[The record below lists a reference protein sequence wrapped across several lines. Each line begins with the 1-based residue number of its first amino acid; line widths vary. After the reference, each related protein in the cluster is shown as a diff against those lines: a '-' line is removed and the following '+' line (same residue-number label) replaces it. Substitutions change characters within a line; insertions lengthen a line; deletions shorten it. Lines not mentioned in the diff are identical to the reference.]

1 MKMKQIK
8 VLIVDD
14 SAIVRKIFSQE
25 LSKHADISVIGAAPD
40 PYVARDKIVNLKPDV
55 ITLDIEMPR
64 MDGLSFLR
72 KLMKYHPIPAII
84 VSSLTPANSEMA
96 LEAMELGAVEVLAK
110 PGGSYSVG
118 DMSAQLAEKIRAAAC
133 VRMSA
138 PQSAGV
144 EATIR
149 PSGSQYSSPANRGI
163 ACEGG
168 ETRDN
173 GFKPNLALKQS
184 THKVIAMGA
193 STGGTEALKSVLMQM
208 PVNTPGI
215 VIVQHMPPRFTTTF
229 ANRLNELCQIEVREA
244 KDGDAV
250 LPGTALI
257 APGNFHMVLKRV
269 GGTYYVEVKTGPL
282 VFHQR
287 PSVDVLFLSV
297 ASFAG
302 ANALG
307 VIMTGMGRDGAA
319 GLLDMKKAG
328 AYTLAQDEASCVV
341 FGMPKEAI
349 RLGGVDKI
357 VPLPD
362 IPRALMNFLNSGKGV
377 LDCTAAAQAR

>member
-1 MKMKQIK
+1 MKQIK

-25 LSKHADISVIGAAPD
+25 LSKHPDISVIGVAPD
-40 PYVARDKIVNLKPDV
+40 PFVARDKIINLKPDV

-72 KLMKYHPIPAII
+72 KLMKYHPLPAII

-96 LEAMELGAVEVLAK
+96 LEALEYGAVEVLAK

-133 VRMSA
+133 VRMRA
-138 PQSAGV
+138 
-144 EATIR
+144 AT
-149 PSGSQYSSPANRGI
+149 PTAEPVLHNSPGLS
-163 ACEGG
+163 
-168 ETRDN
+168 
-173 GFKPNLALKQS
+173 LALKRS

-193 STGGTEALKSVLMQM
+193 STGGTEALKCVLMAM
-208 PVNTPGI
+208 PVNSPGI

-229 ANRLNELCQIEVREA
+229 AERLNGLCQIEVREA

-257 APGNFHMVLKRV
+257 APGNFHMLLKRV
-269 GGTYYVEVKTGPL
+269 GGTYYVEVKNGPL

-297 ASFAG
+297 ARFAG

-319 GLLDMKKAG
+319 GLLEMKKAG
-328 AYTLAQDEASCVV
+328 AYTVAQDEASCVV

-349 RLGGVDKI
+349 RLGGAEKVAS
-357 VPLPD
+357 LPD
-362 IPRALMNFLNSGKGV
+362 IPRTLMNYLNSGKGC
-377 LDCTAAAQAR
+377 LDCTAPTAGKAKVI